1 MSRNTLIQDLRHTID
16 CMPLHTRVAMLEGVR
31 EEHIIVGAYTDGS
44 GGVCPMLAAHRRG
57 GRTTFIQFARTW
69 DQFTKAPRK
78 GSRPAKQRELQILAR
93 HLEASIEAEA
103 EVVTASEMGKAIAEH
118 RALVE
123 RRRAAETAAA
133 KRARRRERTAVAAS
147 PRLVPSWMRPMGS
160 IEEYER
166 ALEEVG
172 RQKVRLGLVG
182 DTAGP
187 EDPGAAP
194 QGRDAE
200 RGGTF
205 IAS

>member
-16 CMPLHTRVAMLEGVR
+16 CMPMHTRVAMLEGVR
-31 EEHIIVGAYTDGS
+31 EENIIVGAYTDGS

-69 DQFTKAPRK
+69 DRFTKAPSR

-93 HLEASIEAEA
+93 HLEASIEAES
-103 EVVTASEMGKAIAEH
+103 EVVTASEMGAAIAEH

-123 RRRAAETAAA
+123 RTKAEESAAA
-133 KRARRRERTAVAAS
+133 KRARRRERTAVSAAPS
-147 PRLVPSWMRPMGS
+147 RMPSWMRPVGS
-160 IEEYER
+160 IEEYEA
-166 ALEEVG
+166 ALEEIG

-182 DTAGP
+182 DTSGP
-187 EDPGAAP
+187 SGEGLETPVRQD
-194 QGRDAE
+194 E
-200 RGGTF
+200 RQGTF

>member
-1 MSRNTLIQDLRHTID
+1 MSRTTLIQDLRDTID
-16 CMPLHTRVAMLEGVR
+16 RLPMHTRVAMLEGVR
-31 EEHIIVGAYTDGS
+31 DERIIVGAYTDGT

-69 DQFTKAPRK
+69 DRFTSAPRK
-78 GSRPAKQRELQILAR
+78 GSRPAKERELQILAR
-93 HLEASIEAEA
+93 HLEASIAAESD
-103 EVVTASEMGKAIAEH
+103 VITASEMGAAIAEH
-118 RALVE
+118 RALVQTRTARE
-123 RRRAAETAAA
+123 SAAA
-133 KRARRRERTAVAAS
+133 KQTRRRQRTAT
-147 PRLVPSWMRPMGS
+147 PGRLPSWMKPMGS

-187 EDPGAAP
+187 EAPDAAP
-194 QGRDAE
+194 TERDGE
-200 RGGTF
+200 RRGTF

>member
-16 CMPLHTRVAMLEGVR
+16 CMPLHTRVAMLKGVR
-31 EEHIIVGAYTDGS
+31 EENIIVGAYTDGS

-69 DQFTKAPRK
+69 DRFAKAPRK
-78 GSRPAKQRELQILAR
+78 GSRPAEQRELQILAR
-93 HLEASIEAEA
+93 HLEASIEAES
-103 EVVTASEMGKAIAEH
+103 EVVTASEMGAAIAEH
-118 RALVE
+118 RAFVARTEAE
-123 RRRAAETAAA
+123 RSAAE

-147 PRLVPSWMRPMGS
+147 PKLVPSWMRPMGS

-166 ALEEVG
+166 AMEEVG

-187 EDPGAAP
+187 VDHDAP
-194 QGRDAE
+194 APVAE
-200 RGGTF
+200 ERRGTF
-205 IAS
+205 IAG